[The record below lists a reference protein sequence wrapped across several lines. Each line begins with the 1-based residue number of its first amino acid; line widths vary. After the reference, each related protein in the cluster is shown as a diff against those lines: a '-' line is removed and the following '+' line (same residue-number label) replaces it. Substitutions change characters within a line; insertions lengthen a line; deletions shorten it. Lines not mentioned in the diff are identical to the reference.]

1 MRSMVEGAAAAR
13 PSIRQRSFIAARPL
27 HRASARSPS
36 AQRGRMSV
44 SDLAARHRAR
54 VCQPPR
60 ARKKTEGGGAPKG
73 ACHPLSALQSA
84 TLLLPT
90 SPRTRAN
97 GARSPSGASPRTR
110 HASRNQHWL
119 SPRPCF
125 LGPGSGGCHPPSP
138 VPVQRAPRRP
148 VFLPDQRCPGP
159 PGSGVQIRAR
169 APHPAPRSGM
179 PREHDPR
186 MSGILLLVL
195 EMETNVN
202 GKETALHRV
211 IAGLTRIPAEPG
223 AISGIDRDVSRI
235 SFTQSVTPALSSGFI
250 CVP

>member
-1 MRSMVEGAAAAR
+1 MLFHQQIRHEQVSEGKPRKRRSSSC
-13 PSIRQRSFIAARPL
+13 P
-27 HRASARSPS
+27 

-44 SDLAARHRAR
+44 SDLARAIAPES
-54 VCQPPR
+54 CQPPR

-73 ACHPLSALQSA
+73 ACHPLSALNRKQVYAVLRHSSA
-84 TLLLPT
+84 A
-90 SPRTRAN
+90 RTRAN

-148 VFLPDQRCPGP
+148 VVLPDQRCPGP
-159 PGSGVQIRAR
+159 PGCGVQIRPR

-186 MSGILLLVL
+186 MSEIL
-195 EMETNVN
+195 
-202 GKETALHRV
+202 
-211 IAGLTRIPAEPG
+211 
-223 AISGIDRDVSRI
+223 
-235 SFTQSVTPALSSGFI
+235 
-250 CVP
+250 

>member
-1 MRSMVEGAAAAR
+1 MVEEASAVPLALHQ
-13 PSIRQRSFIAARPL
+13 IILIAARPL

-36 AQRGRMSV
+36 PAAPGRMSV
-44 SDLAARHRAR
+44 STLAARHRAR
-54 VCQPPR
+54 VMPTTT
-60 ARKKTEGGGAPKG
+60 RKKKSEGGGAPKG

-125 LGPGSGGCHPPSP
+125 LRPGSGGCHPPSP

-148 VFLPDQRCPGP
+148 VVLPDQRCPGP

-186 MSGILLLVL
+186 MSEILYLVL
-195 EMETNVN
+195 ETETNVN
-202 GKETALHRV
+202 EKATAVVLSDIRCFPR
-211 IAGLTRIPAEPG
+211 TNC
-223 AISGIDRDVSRI
+223 SG
-235 SFTQSVTPALSSGFI
+235 PL
-250 CVP
+250 